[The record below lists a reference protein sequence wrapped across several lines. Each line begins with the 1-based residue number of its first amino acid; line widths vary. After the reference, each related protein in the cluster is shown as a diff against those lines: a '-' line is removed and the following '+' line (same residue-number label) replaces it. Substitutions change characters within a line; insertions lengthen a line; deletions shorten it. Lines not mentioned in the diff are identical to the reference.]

1 MAPIFCCLVI
11 LLVACGYCYLGWLAA
26 TEISPSGHAIQMVT
40 PSSST
45 QPEKF
50 ESFWTCLEDN
60 EEDLKE
66 SCITSVIPSL
76 QLQNRFENKE
86 LKSPVA
92 CI

>member
-1 MAPIFCCLVI
+1 
-11 LLVACGYCYLGWLAA
+11 
-26 TEISPSGHAIQMVT
+26 MVT